1 MSMLAGDLV
10 PTQSC
15 PANLLQQ
22 HVVHPASGVIP
33 CLLHAR
39 CSSHRWRRWSS
50 CCSSAPQCSFGAVP
64 LVFVYVRVQ
73 HRFSATSL
81 QLKRLDSVA
90 FSPILS
96 HLTETLQARS
106 PLLAA
111 QSPQISHCEIFSD
124 GTLDGTLNQLL

>member
-1 MSMLAGDLV
+1 MMASMVVVLLV
-10 PTQSC
+10 S
-15 PANLLQQ
+15 PAVL
-22 HVVHPASGVIP
+22 V
-33 CLLHAR
+33 
-39 CSSHRWRRWSS
+39 
-50 CCSSAPQCSFGAVP
+50 GAVP

-96 HLTETLQARS
+96 HLTETLQASS

-111 QSPQISHCEIFSD
+111 QVPQTSHCD
-124 GTLDGTLNQLL
+124 HC